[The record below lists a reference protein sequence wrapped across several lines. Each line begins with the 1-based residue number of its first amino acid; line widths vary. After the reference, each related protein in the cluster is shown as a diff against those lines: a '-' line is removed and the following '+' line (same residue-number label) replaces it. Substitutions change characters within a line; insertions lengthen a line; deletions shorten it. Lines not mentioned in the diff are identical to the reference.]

1 MENRRSAGSGAVGY
15 GVVLLGVVAF
25 VVGSLAPYVEYTA
38 PMSYSASLYR
48 LLVLRPGTTVEHVGG
63 FLFLFAGVATL
74 ALLSIAGLR
83 GSGGSTRVALTAV
96 GVSWSLS
103 WIGTL
108 LGGYQFLS
116 PHKVGYWS
124 TLVSVGVIAAGATIV
139 WVSPL
144 LGGRLPARLFP
155 EPFGRE
161 DRSQVGREP
170 DLP

>member
-25 VVGSLAPYVEYTA
+25 VVGQPCPLRRIHSSDVILRVPLSTTRAPTGDNRRARGRV
-38 PMSYSASLYR
+38 PVPVR
-48 LLVLRPGTTVEHVGG
+48 GR
-63 FLFLFAGVATL
+63 ATL